1 MTVFT
6 CEIEINDC
14 FLFLHFQVVVN
25 QDKTSKQMA
34 ALRLEIQ
41 KLTMELLEFKQVLL
55 SRSCHSITRASGTSN
70 LYVLQCYACSTVN
83 KHSVYV

>member
-1 MTVFT
+1 M
-6 CEIEINDC
+6 
-14 FLFLHFQVVVN
+14 N

-55 SRSCHSITRASGTSN
+55 SRSCHSITGASGTSN
-70 LYVLQCYACSTVN
+70 LCVLQCYACPTVN
-83 KHSVYV
+83 KHCVYV

>member
-1 MTVFT
+1 MTV
-6 CEIEINDC
+6 
-14 FLFLHFQVVVN
+14 FLFLHSQVVVN

-55 SRSCHSITRASGTSN
+55 SRSCHSITRANGTGK
-70 LYVLQCYACSTVN
+70 LYVLQRYACPTVN
-83 KHSVYV
+83 KHSVYL

>member
-1 MTVFT
+1 M
-6 CEIEINDC
+6 
-14 FLFLHFQVVVN
+14 N

-55 SRSCHSITRASGTSN
+55 SRSCHSITRASGTGN
-70 LYVLQCYACSTVN
+70 LYVLQCYACPTVN
-83 KHSVYV
+83 KQCVLMYKL